1 MSIPMAALMS
11 QSRRSLS
18 QQELHFLL
26 CRAFDRI
33 RPAECK
39 SCQVPKPMWRPSGE
53 PEMPNWVI
61 PLHDACRFNC
71 ASFMRWL
78 WRQYGGRYDLEQPL

>member
-1 MSIPMAALMS
+1 MSTSMAGTMS
-11 QSRRSLS
+11 QSRTTLS

-33 RPAECK
+33 RPIECK
-39 SCQVPKPMWRPSGE
+39 ACQVPRPVWRPSDE
-53 PEMPNWVI
+53 PDGPNWVI
-61 PLHDACRFNC
+61 PLDVACRFNC

-78 WRQYGGRYDLEQPL
+78 WRQYGSRYDLQKPL